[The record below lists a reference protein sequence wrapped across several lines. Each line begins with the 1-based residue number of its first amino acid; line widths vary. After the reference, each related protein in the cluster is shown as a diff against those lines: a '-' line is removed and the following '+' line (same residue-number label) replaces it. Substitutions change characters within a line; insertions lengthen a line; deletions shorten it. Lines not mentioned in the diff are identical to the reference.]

1 MRLGNIYY
9 KILTMIRVFIANA
22 KTEERSALRLMLLNL
37 KMQVVGESSD
47 WLTALVRAPSTNF
60 NLLLVDGN
68 LLPANSAASFSA
80 MREACSNAIIVVL
93 TSYLESHEQAA
104 QSAGADAFISKGEIP
119 NRLADHLLAISS
131 ILNSNE
137 TTHHKNKSK
146 SFSKEHLMNKHILE
160 GKWKQVRGEAK
171 AWWGKLTDN
180 DLDRVAGKFEVLVGL
195 LQEKYGYTREQ
206 AADEIDRRVTD
217 YEAALKENL
226 ETASSSK

>member
-9 KILTMIRVFIANA
+9 KILIMIRVFIANA
-22 KTEERSALRLMLLNL
+22 KAEERSALRLMLLNL
-37 KMQVVGESSD
+37 KMEVVGEASD
-47 WLTALVRAPSTNF
+47 WLTSLGRAPATNF
-60 NLLLVDGN
+60 NLLLVDWD
-68 LLPANSAASFSA
+68 LLPADATTSLSA
-80 MREACSNAIIVVL
+80 MRQACSNAISVVL
-93 TSYLESHEQAA
+93 TSYLDAHQQAA

-119 NRLADHLLAISS
+119 NRLADHLFAISS
-131 ILNSNE
+131 NLNSKE
-137 TTHHKNKSK
+137 TTHSKNKSK
-146 SFSKEHLMNKHILE
+146 SFPKEHLMNKHILE

-206 AADEIDRRVTD
+206 AADEINRRVTD
-217 YEAALKENL
+217 YEAGLKENL